1 MLLYVIVK
9 NRMLANCLCNKY
21 LSPLHQ
27 WTPLYMAAE
36 GGHEEMVRCLVDE
49 GADIN
54 IKDENGVSICTEGEL
69 VLPTLWRFY

>member
-1 MLLYVIVK
+1 
-9 NRMLANCLCNKY
+9 MLANCLCNKY

-36 GGHEEMVRCLVDE
+36 GGHEEMVRFLVDK

-54 IKDENGVSICTEGEL
+54 IKDNNGVSI
-69 VLPTLWRFY
+69 LPRVNYSITSLIQGVSVTKKMPLT